1 MQNPSMPAINFRKLP
16 KHSSTAAMQ
25 QRQMHFRV
33 IVDKQ
38 RQITSVGDRER
49 MWKLGHPGILYRFV
63 HRLKAL

>member
-1 MQNPSMPAINFRKLP
+1 MQIPSMHAINFCKFP
-16 KHSSTAAMQ
+16 KHSSNAAVE

-38 RQITSVGDRER
+38 RQMTSVGDRER
-49 MWKLGHPGILYRFV
+49 MWKLGHPGILYQFV